1 MTGPALPSSYSGWL
15 SRSIMDFL
23 TASKSPGRDDVGVE
37 LLMTSGSLE
46 EITVAPISVVERK
59 PKGKGCSVAAQ
70 IYRLIPI

>member
-15 SRSIMDFL
+15 SRSIMDCL

-46 EITVAPISVVERK
+46 EITVAPISVVEESPEEK
-59 PKGKGCSVAAQ
+59 AAALQ
-70 IYRLIPI
+70 CRSIV